1 MPPVARAKTDKPI
14 LAVTM
19 GDPAGIGPEIIVKA
33 LSSPA
38 VHRVCRPVV
47 VGDASV
53 LGESLRF
60 GPQGLS
66 VRPIEHLDRLAP
78 SSRQIDVLDLGL
90 LRPGQVR
97 PGIPGKKAGKAAVEY
112 ITEAA
117 DLASSRLVAGIVTAP
132 INKEIIHA
140 AGYEF
145 SGHTELLAR
154 LTKTRHYGMML
165 VGGGLRVLLATI
177 HMPLKKAI
185 SSLTVEK
192 VHEKILLAHRAM
204 LALGIRRPRIAL
216 AGLNP
221 HAGEG
226 GLFGK
231 EESTILEPAVLKARR
246 IGIEVSDPLPPD
258 TVFYW
263 AKEGRYDVVVALY
276 HDQGLIPVKVLSFGQ
291 AVNVTVGLPFVRTSV
306 DHGTAYDI
314 AGKGKADPRSLL
326 AAIQTAAELAS
337 TSASRKSG

>member
-1 MPPVARAKTDKPI
+1 MPPVARSKAERPI

-33 LSSPA
+33 LSQPA
-38 VHRVCRPVV
+38 VRRVCRPVV

-60 GPQGLS
+60 GAPSLS
-66 VRPIEHLDRLAP
+66 VRAIEHLERLAP
-78 SSRQIDVLDLGL
+78 STLQIDVLDLGL
-90 LRPGQVR
+90 IRPGQIR
-97 PGIPGKKAGKAAVEY
+97 PGIPGKKSAKAAVEY

-117 DLASSRLVAGIVTAP
+117 DLASNRLVAGIVTAP
-132 INKEIIHA
+132 INKEIVHA

-145 SGHTELLAR
+145 AGHTELLAR
-154 LTKTRHYGMML
+154 LTKTKHYGMML

-204 LALGIRRPRIAL
+204 LALGIRSPRIAL

-231 EESTILEPAVLKARR
+231 EESRILEPAVLKARR
-246 IGIEVSDPLPPD
+246 IGIDVSDPLPPD

-314 AGKGKADPRSLL
+314 AGKGKADPRSLI
-326 AAIQTAAELAS
+326 AAIQTAAELAM
-337 TSASRKSG
+337 TSGDWKTG

>member
-1 MPPVARAKTDKPI
+1 MPSVARAKAEKPI

-33 LSSPA
+33 LAQPA
-38 VHRVCRPVV
+38 VHRVCQPVV
-47 VGDASV
+47 VGDVSV

-66 VRPIEHLDRLAP
+66 VRAIEHLERLAP
-78 SSRQIDVLDLGL
+78 STLQIDVLDLGL
-90 LRPGQVR
+90 LRPGQIR
-97 PGIPGKKAGKAAVEY
+97 PGIPGKKAAKAAVEY
-112 ITEAA
+112 IMEAA
-117 DLASSRLVAGIVTAP
+117 DLASSRLAAGIVTAP

-154 LTKTRHYGMML
+154 LTKTKHYGMML

-177 HMPLKKAI
+177 HMPLRKAI
-185 SSLTVEK
+185 SSLTIEK

-204 LALGIRRPRIAL
+204 LSLGISRPRIAL

-231 EESTILEPAVLKARR
+231 EESAILEPAVLKARR
-246 IGIEVSDPLPPD
+246 IGIDVSDPLSPD

-314 AGKGKADPRSLL
+314 AGKGKADPRSLV
-326 AAIQTAAELAS
+326 AAIQTAATLAS
-337 TSASRKSG
+337 MAGSRKSG